1 LAQIHAARGKTEVF
15 RGLNTLI
22 RLGIVGSNYG
32 RTVHLPAFRMD
43 KRCKVVALAASSEAR
58 ARSFARDADVAKGY
72 GDWRALVDDPDVDA
86 VAIATMPALQAQV
99 AVHALKLGKPVFA
112 EKPMASTLAGARA
125 MLDAARQSGRPAMID
140 FNFTQIMAWLRAREM
155 LDVGAVGPLRH
166 AAVHWQVEN
175 RAVQMRMKTWK
186 TLTDDGGGVLGNFIS
201 HSFHY
206 LEWFC
211 GPIARLTARLGGL
224 PDDSGVQTTV
234 AMALELE
241 RGPLVS
247 LSMSCASWLGS
258 GHRLEFYGEDGT
270 LVLHNRTA
278 DYMRGFELFHA
289 RRPAAA
295 LERIAVDDPADAGQP
310 DGRIAPVSRLAKLFL
325 DAVETGGTPQ
335 PGFAEGYRVQQLID
349 AAKRSHREGA
359 MVGTTPEE
367 LGS

>member
-1 LAQIHAARGKTEVF
+1 LAQIHAARGKSEVF

-43 KRCKVVALAASSEAR
+43 KRCEVMALAASSEER
-58 ARSFARDADVAKGY
+58 AHGFAREAGVARGY

-99 AVHALKLGKPVFA
+99 AMHALKLGKPVFA
-112 EKPMASTLAGARA
+112 EKPMASTLADARA

-140 FNFTQIMAWLRAREM
+140 FNFTQIMAWLRAKEM
-155 LDVGAVGPLRH
+155 LDAGAVGTLRH
-166 AAVHWQVEN
+166 MAVHWQVEN
-175 RAVQMRMKTWK
+175 RAVQMRMKNWK

-206 LEWFC
+206 VEWFC
-211 GPIARLTARLGGL
+211 EPIVRLTARLGGL
-224 PDDSGVQTTV
+224 PGENEVQTTV
-234 AMALELE
+234 AMALELQS
-241 RGPLVS
+241 GPLVS
-247 LSMSCASWLGS
+247 VSMSCASWLGS

-295 LERIAVDDPADAGQP
+295 LEQIAIDDPADAGQP
-310 DGRIAPVSRLAKLFL
+310 DGRIAPVSRLANLFF
-325 DAVETGGTPQ
+325 DAIEGGGTPK

-349 AAKRSHREGA
+349 AAQRSHREAATVRTAPGEIE
-359 MVGTTPEE
+359 V
-367 LGS
+367 